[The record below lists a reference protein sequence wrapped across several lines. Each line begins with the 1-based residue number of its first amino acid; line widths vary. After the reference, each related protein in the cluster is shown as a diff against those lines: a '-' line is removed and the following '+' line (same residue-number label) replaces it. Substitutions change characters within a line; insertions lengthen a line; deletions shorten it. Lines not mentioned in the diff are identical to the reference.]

1 MAADEGAAGEP
12 AAIRQPARRAAAR
25 APVNRLP
32 GRPRERE
39 DGQLKVA
46 ARYIEY
52 KSAKEQ
58 FNALPDELKTEQAKY
73 FFPLYGQHHLNS
85 GSQKEGETAALG
97 LLLVEGVQNLATQ
110 CLSRQSCPSG
120 ADERAALNVLSTLVG
135 GSVSEKTE
143 SDFGSVS
150 YRRAA
155 GRLTGIGRNAI
166 KRGAR
171 TWKERAEA
179 LLPDA
184 DPEDFP
190 LLPLA
195 IHPRKPRANRFL
207 HNEQIV
213 SSIEETVIENS
224 TCLPN
229 TPTMANAQRAEHVS
243 YLGNATGIEMW
254 EGWRV
259 KHESTAREPPREC
272 TVCNLHAEVSQYAD
286 LDDIPFSLAK
296 ALTGRCA
303 CLMPLPGYS
312 IFVRCLARLPWFKRR
327 SLNAQK
333 NICACPYHVGGK

>member
-1 MAADEGAAGEP
+1 MG
-12 AAIRQPARRAAAR
+12 RTARF
-25 APVNRLP
+25 
-32 GRPRERE
+32 G
-39 DGQLKVA
+39 
-46 ARYIEY
+46 EY

-73 FFPLYGQHHLNS
+73 LFPLYGQHLNS
-85 GSQKEGETAALG
+85 GSQKEGEKAALG

-135 GSVSEKTE
+135 GSVSEKTK

-150 YRRAA
+150 YRAA
-155 GRLTGIGRNAI
+155 GRLMGIGRNAI

-171 TWKERAEA
+171 TWKDRAEA

-190 LLPLA
+190 LPPLA

-229 TPTMANAQRAEHVS
+229 TATMANAQRAEHAS
-243 YLGNATGIEMW
+243 YLGNVTGIEMW
-254 EGWRV
+254 DQWRV
-259 KHESTAREPPREC
+259 KHERVYRA
-272 TVCNLHAEVSQYAD
+272 
-286 LDDIPFSLAK
+286 
-296 ALTGRCA
+296 
-303 CLMPLPGYS
+303 
-312 IFVRCLARLPWFKRR
+312 
-327 SLNAQK
+327 
-333 NICACPYHVGGK
+333 